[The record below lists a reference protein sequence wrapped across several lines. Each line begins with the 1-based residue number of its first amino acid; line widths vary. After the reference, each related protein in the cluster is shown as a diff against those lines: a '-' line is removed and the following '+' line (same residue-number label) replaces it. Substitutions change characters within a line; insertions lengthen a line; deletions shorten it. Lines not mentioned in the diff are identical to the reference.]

1 MSNPPLLAEHHI
13 RVKRCR
19 QGLLMY
25 NVADEYVGRSLHLYG
40 EFSEGEGDAFRQ
52 LISPGQVVLDIG
64 ANIGA
69 HTLCF
74 ANLVGPGGAVLA
86 FEPQR
91 IVYQMLCGNM
101 ALNAVTNVF
110 ANHLALGREAGSV
123 LVPQLDY
130 AQPGNYGGLALGS
143 FASGERVSVVALDS
157 LDLPRCDF
165 VKIDVEGMER
175 EVLGGAARTIARFQ
189 PTLYVENDRAEHSQA
204 LIADLLGIGYRLYW
218 HCPPLFNPKNFDEA
232 ENVFGG
238 IVSVNMIC
246 LPRSSELVVNGL
258 PEITSPDASWRT
270 ALEAFAGT

>member
-1 MSNPPLLAEHHI
+1 MTNLPLLAEQHV

-25 NVADEYVGRSLHLYG
+25 NVADEFVGRSLHLYG

-52 LISPGQVVLDIG
+52 LIAPGQVVLDVG

-74 ANLVGPGGAVLA
+74 AKLVGPEGAVLA

-91 IVYQMLCGNM
+91 IVYQMLCGNI
-101 ALNAVTNVF
+101 ALNALTNVF
-110 ANHLALGREAGSV
+110 ANHLALGREAGTV
-123 LVPQLDY
+123 LVPQPDY
-130 AQPGNYGGLALGS
+130 ALPGNFGGIALGS

-175 EVLGGAARTIARFQ
+175 DVLEGAARTIERFQ
-189 PTLYVENDRAEHSQA
+189 PTLYVENDRADRSPA
-204 LIADLLGIGYRLYW
+204 LIEYLLGMGYRLYW
-218 HCPPLFNPKNFDEA
+218 HCPQLFNPKNYDNEA

-238 IVSVNMIC
+238 VGSINMIC
-246 LPRSSELVVNGL
+246 LPRASETVIAGL
-258 PEITSPDASWRT
+258 PEITSPNADWRAAT
-270 ALEAFAGT
+270 SKSA